1 VPPRETYLHIF
12 RLTCPHA
19 DCRRVNTGRALVKAA
34 GPAFAAEKLL
44 RAKLKCK
51 FCGSNLEQA
60 TELSLHVEVA
70 SQGERESWK

>member
-1 VPPRETYLHIF
+1 VRETYLHLF

-44 RAKLKCK
+44 RTKLKCK
-51 FCGSNLEQA
+51 FCGGSLDHA
-60 TELSLHVEVA
+60 TEMSLHVEVA
-70 SQGERESWK
+70 SDLERASWK